1 MQSKTIEK
9 FKTYLSAKYPKKIGG
24 DILCRCKRLEVI
36 LNIDIENNIK
46 SKKDYLSISSKIDA
60 YMLKNQVPVLRR
72 YAVKGTLMY
81 SLRAFLR
88 FNYKSGASDIIA
100 PLY

>member
-1 MQSKTIEK
+1 MQANTIKK
-9 FKTYLSAKYPKKIGG
+9 FKIYLSNKYSRKIGS

-46 SKKDYLSISSKIDA
+46 STKDYLSVSSKIDA
-60 YMLKNQVPVLRR
+60 YMLKNQVLTLRR

-88 FNYKSGASDIIA
+88 FNYKSGANDIIA
-100 PLY
+100 PLC

>member
-1 MQSKTIEK
+1 MQANTIEK
-9 FKTYLSAKYPKKIGG
+9 FKIYLSNKYSRKIGG
-24 DILCRCKRLEVI
+24 YILCRCKRLEVI

-46 SKKDYLSISSKIDA
+46 STKDYLSVSSKVDA

-72 YAVKGTLMY
+72 YATKGTLMY